1 MSDSAL
7 PPKYAKRRAPV
18 VRDEDIK
25 AAKRR
30 RVAEDSDD
38 GMDVDPEDAS
48 GVQDARS
55 QDTAG
60 SPLKLKTYRKEV
72 LQSALT
78 QNTIALLPSPK
89 QTPKLLKRFLRHLL
103 VDESSSNSAGHVQ
116 QDRCIIFLVKDGG
129 DNPGDAYGLAEVVSQ
144 IEEPTTILPLTPQ
157 NFLDELSSSAFAIT
171 QAQAIIIPE
180 PQTFNHEA
188 TQALEEIIDDFY
200 RPSAPSLRPLI
211 LATVVRTSRPWLSF
225 DQQIIA
231 LEHLLECKTHGFT
244 DNLRQAVV
252 PNHPVT
258 EVVYYEPAP
267 QPPDTPLITKLREAC
282 SPAPTLCEPYIRRA
296 RRILRDLGPAAA
308 NYYLL
313 QAKDDLKLAVI
324 EDAPSKTAR
333 EQAVKLLTNEARPNL
348 RASGQLTSKIQQ
360 FLDVVRTEYE
370 QGTDHFRGLA
380 FVCSDHV
387 AHLIAYIANEMY
399 HALQARVITGNV
411 DRTTLV
417 SIFRDYDMGKTKL
430 LIATE
435 SAMDMDFT
443 RASLVVQLDLFDS
456 YASYAYSMAHSS
468 KRLVLL
474 AAQGKPIHRR
484 TVEGLMQQ
492 EDALSKWAKTLT
504 TKSILIPPISSLL
517 EEPSK
522 TRRVLEN
529 EEAEKDSVLT
539 CAATG
544 GYMNP
549 HDVVKAVCAYAA
561 TLHVAHNF
569 TVLETHRTRQTERV
583 GFICTVHLP
592 GSPASEVEGPVAPS
606 RWEARRAAC
615 ALACTV
621 LYKHSVIDSRY
632 FRHHR
637 IPGEGALTYS
647 KPTGGAPG
655 TTFARRK
662 AAFWKISARTPQKE
676 GVYPIVIECVERDG
690 PERYRPL
697 LLLTRHPLPDLPTIR
712 VYEVPNVREVRV
724 RRAKPLD
731 LDDAQQDLLA
741 RYTERIVRAVL
752 NKELTCASGDMLWTV
767 APLQAGWRLPS
778 GESSFDVSSGIDW
791 AGMEASVA
799 ELYVPIK
806 RGSPDELAT
815 HMEDGVVQGRRS
827 EMTRRYFFMGVRRDL
842 TPLSKPADSPR
853 EALYENIF
861 EFARSASRDL
871 KTLEDFNQPL
881 IEVERIPQAHN
892 CLTLMQGPPD
902 KGDVPAKYMI
912 PELCFKITIPASVMR
927 TALLLPSVLT
937 RIDEIFLVKELN
949 AIHFNHIIA
958 EDLLHAALTTPSA
971 GFDRNYERLEL
982 YGDAFLKYLAS
993 LHLFVMSHHNDS
1005 EGKLHAARRPLISN
1019 QKLMECSLALGLPS
1033 FVIGKPFVIRFWGP
1047 ANFRMNPPGGSAEK
1061 GKEKEQGK
1069 VAETP
1074 PPASDAVGANQGE
1087 GGGGK
1092 KRRKKK
1098 KGEPND
1104 GQIQQM
1110 LSDKALAD
1118 VVEAILGAAHLSAGR
1133 DGGLQVAKA
1142 LGLPVAKNADIWDD
1156 FKAQVSMH
1164 ATPSAVSFLRPGTID
1179 GVQSVIGQKLNKPE
1193 LLALA
1198 LTHANNSS
1206 PLGNYERIEFLGDAL
1221 LDFQV
1226 VEYVYRKY
1234 TQQPP
1239 SVLTLLK
1246 SAMVGNSPLAA
1257 ICAESGLYR
1266 HLHQKSHQ
1274 IQQSINTYLTALQ
1287 KAKQKEYAAA
1297 DDDLRER
1304 GQYWFD
1310 VNPPKALSDIVESIV
1325 GAIYISDDLEWTGVQ
1340 QLFKHFLQPFYEKH
1354 IRMNT
1359 LAVHPTK
1366 ILLELVQSQC
1376 CHKLEL
1382 VKSASAGQT
1391 QCNVLLHGAVI
1402 ASKTAVNGVL
1412 AARGASSIALNK
1424 LDRDPGLVARTC
1436 TCRTAGMGKAERDVD
1451 QFLSEFKA

>member
-7 PPKYAKRRAPV
+7 PPRYAKRRAPV
-18 VRDEDIK
+18 VRDEAIR

-78 QNTIALLPSPK
+78 QNTIALLPSSK
-89 QTPKLLKRFLRHLL
+89 QTPKILRRFVRHLL
-103 VDESSSNSAGHVQ
+103 VDEPSSKLAGHVQ
-116 QDRCIIFLVKDGG
+116 QDSCIIFLVKNGG
-129 DNPGDAYGLAEVVSQ
+129 DNSEDAYGLAEVISH
-144 IEEPTTILPLTPQ
+144 IEEPATILSLTPQ
-157 NFLDELSSSAFAIT
+157 IFLDKLSSSAFAIT
-171 QAQAIIIPE
+171 QALAIVIPE
-180 PQTFNHEA
+180 PQVFDHEA

-211 LATVVRTSRPWLSF
+211 LATIVRASRPWLTF

-231 LEHLLECKTHGFT
+231 LEHLLECRTHGFT
-244 DNLRQAVV
+244 DRLRQEVV

-258 EVVYYEPAP
+258 EVVYYEPSP

-282 SPAPTLCEPYIRRA
+282 SPAPTLFC
-296 RRILRDLGPAAA
+296 
-308 NYYLL
+308 
-313 QAKDDLKLAVI
+313 
-324 EDAPSKTAR
+324 
-333 EQAVKLLTNEARPNL
+333 
-348 RASGQLTSKIQQ
+348 
-360 FLDVVRTEYE
+360 YE
-370 QGTDHFRGLA
+370 
-380 FVCSDHV
+380 HV
-387 AHLIAYIANEMY
+387 AHLIAYIANGMY
-399 HALQARVITGNV
+399 PALQARVITGNV

-417 SIFRDYDMGKTKL
+417 STFRDYDKGTTKL

-443 RASLVVQLDLFDS
+443 KASLVVQLDLFDS
-456 YASYAYSMAHSS
+456 YVSYAYSMAHSS

-474 AAQGKPIHRR
+474 AAQGKPMHRR
-484 TVEGLMQQ
+484 IIEGLTQR
-492 EDALSKWAKTLT
+492 EDTLSQWAKTLT
-504 TKSILIPPISSLL
+504 MKSIPIPPIPSLL

-522 TRRVLEN
+522 TRHVLEN
-529 EEAEKDSVLT
+529 EEADKNIVLT

-549 HDVVKAVCAYAA
+549 HDAVKAVFAYAA

-569 TVLETHRTRQTERV
+569 TALEIHRTRQTEHM

-615 ALACTV
+615 ALACTI
-621 LYKHSVIDSRY
+621 LYKHSLIHSRH

-637 IPGEGALTYS
+637 IPGEGALAYS
-647 KPTGGAPG
+647 KPTGGASG

-662 AAFWKISARTPQKE
+662 AAFWGISARTPQKE
-676 GVYPIVIECVERDG
+676 GVYPVVIECVEREG

-697 LLLTRHPLPDLPTIR
+697 LLLTRHPLPDVPTIR
-712 VYEVPNVREVRV
+712 VYEVPNVREVRM

-731 LDDAQQDLLA
+731 LSDAQHEVLA

-767 APLQAGWRLPS
+767 APLQAGWQLPS
-778 GESSFDVSSGIDW
+778 GDLACDVSSGIDW
-791 AGMEASVA
+791 ASMEASVA
-799 ELYVPIK
+799 ELYVSIK

-815 HMEDGVVQGRRS
+815 DMEDAVVQGRRS

-1033 FVIGKPFVIRFWGP
+1033 FVIGKPFVIRFWAP

-1156 FKAQVSMH
+1156 FKAQVSMP
-1164 ATPSAVSFLRPGTID
+1164 ATPSAASFLRPGTVD

-1412 AARGASSIALNK
+1412 AARAASSIALNK